1 MKPITIIL
9 IMAWLSVVSFYYGHK
24 IGLKEGSFTIT
35 CHKAFDGI

>member
-1 MKPITIIL
+1 MKTLSVIL
-9 IMAWLSVVSFYYGHK
+9 IMVWLVLASFYYGHK